1 MMTRSWQ
8 RWARIVVLLSCACS
22 ALSGCILGGQT
33 GQDSS
38 AREAPG
44 CDGSSPV
51 GDDEINVLGFS
62 ANQAAAA
69 LQGPF
74 SAQLAWLETG
84 KRARVTVSLQYPGN
98 SAQLVSVSCA
108 SHLRLQVLARI
119 VSDDGLLD
127 ESAIA
132 TLDAS
137 APESAQLTADIAIGS
152 LRGTYDDDRPARGEL
167 HVSLQLQDGQLSGV
181 LLLLDQ
187 NDAGDVAMT
196 VGDVT
201 P

>member
-1 MMTRSWQ
+1 MTRSWQ
-8 RWARIVVLLSCACS
+8 RWAWTLVLLSCACC
-22 ALSGCILGGQT
+22 ALPGCIFGGQT

-62 ANQAAAA
+62 ANQAVAA
-69 LQGPF
+69 LQGPV
-74 SAQLAWLETG
+74 SGQLAWLESG
-84 KRARVTVSLQYPGN
+84 KLARLTVSLQYPGN
-98 SAQLVSVSCA
+98 NAQLVSVSCA

-127 ESAIA
+127 ESALA
-132 TLDAS
+132 TLEVS
-137 APESAQLTADIAIGS
+137 APDRAQLTADIAIGS
-152 LRGTYDDDRPARGEL
+152 LRGTYDDQRPARGEL
-167 HVSLQLQDGQLSGV
+167 HVALQLQDGQLSGL
-181 LLLLDQ
+181 LLLLDR
-187 NDAGDVAMT
+187 NDASDVETT